1 MKPLPPP
8 WDRFVPFLRRLLIWG
23 AFFTLLWFLRQFFLL
38 VFLTFV
44 FGYVQAHAV
53 DSLEKRIP
61 KRPLRVT
68 LVLLALLGSLV
79 VFGYLTGPAFYDQA
93 QAVPKQIQMASK
105 DIDEYIQK
113 KRETSDVWRS
123 MIPPETT
130 AKTIVGQFFGALNQ
144 PPQASEERETS
155 SPITQVLGI
164 VRNGLATA
172 ASFLLS
178 LLFSFL
184 IVLDLPNIASGL
196 RRLRESRARVVY
208 EELSDTIFQFGRVLG
223 RALEAQLMIATLN
236 TTLTLIGLKIMGLD
250 YVVFLSAVVFLCS
263 FIPVAGVFISS
274 VPIGLVALSK
284 GGITLL
290 MWSVVFITI
299 IHMIEAYIL
308 NPRIYGAHLRM
319 NPVLTL
325 AILFVCE
332 HLFGVWGLILGVPV
346 TSYLVRHVITDARAE
361 ARGREE
367 SAAIP

>member
-8 WDRFVPFLRRLLIWG
+8 WDRFVPFLRRMSIWA
-23 AFFTLLWFLRQFFLL
+23 AFFILLWFLRQFFLL

-53 DSLEKRIP
+53 DAFEKRIP

-68 LVLLALLGSLV
+68 VVLLALLGALV
-79 VFGYLTGPAFYDQA
+79 GFGYVMGPALYEQA
-93 QAVPKQIQMASK
+93 QAVPKQITKAAS

-113 KRETSDVWRS
+113 KRAASEFWRTI
-123 MIPPETT
+123 IPEDTT
-130 AKTIVGQFFGALNQ
+130 TKTLVGQFFGALNQ
-144 PPQASEERETS
+144 PQPTEDNTTS
-155 SPITQVLGI
+155 SPIPLVLNV

-172 ASFLLS
+172 FSFLLS

-184 IVLDLPNIASGL
+184 IVLDLPNIARGL

-208 EELSDTIFQFGRVLG
+208 EELSDTIFEFGRVLG
-223 RALEAQLMIATLN
+223 RALEAQLMIATIN
-236 TTLTLIGLKIMGLD
+236 TTLTFIGLKVMGLE
-250 YVVFLSAVVFLCS
+250 YVVFLSAVVFVCS

-274 VPIGLVALSK
+274 VPIGLVALAN
-284 GGITLL
+284 GGFTTLL
-290 MWSVVFITI
+290 WSIGFITF
-299 IHMIEAYIL
+299 IHLIEAYVL

-346 TSYLVRHVITDARAE
+346 TSYLVRHVIMDVRGEARA
-361 ARGREE
+361 REE
-367 SAAIP
+367 SAVVP